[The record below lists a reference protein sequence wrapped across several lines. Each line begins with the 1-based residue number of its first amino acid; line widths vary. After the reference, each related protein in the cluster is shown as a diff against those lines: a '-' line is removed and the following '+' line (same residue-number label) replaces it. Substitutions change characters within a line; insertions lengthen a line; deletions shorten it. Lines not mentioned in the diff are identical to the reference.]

1 MHKKMLW
8 VSDKVNRL
16 NQDPNDVPP
25 VQEARREL
33 YQGQCNCAYWHGL
46 FGGLYLNHLRNAV
59 YEHLIKAETISD
71 TLNHPEGT
79 WLDFKLYDL
88 DRDSSPELII
98 SSDTMNLYFKPSYGG
113 SLIEWDYKPASFN
126 LTNVLA
132 RRVEAYHRKLKEAEN
147 LSQRTNNHEPK
158 SIHDIVSQKEQGLEE
173 FLHYDWYNRYSFL
186 DHLLGSETTLE
197 NFKTSRYPELG
208 DFVNQPYRVVQISH
222 TPSREEIRV
231 TLGREGH
238 LWEKDGKRFPVRII
252 KSFNVRGGSS
262 EVEVVYQITNQ
273 NTVTLR
279 LWFGI
284 EFNFNFLS
292 ENDPKRYYFFPGR
305 HIADDLLNSTGK
317 EGNVA
322 TICLRDEWKNLE
334 VACTFDPPAEVW
346 RFPLET
352 VSRSEE
358 GFERTYQGSSILSH
372 WEMELPGGES
382 KTYRLLLTAGEIK
395 SS

>member
-1 MHKKMLW
+1 
-8 VSDKVNRL
+8 
-16 NQDPNDVPP
+16 
-25 VQEARREL
+25 
-33 YQGQCNCAYWHGL
+33 
-46 FGGLYLNHLRNAV
+46 
-59 YEHLIKAETISD
+59 
-71 TLNHPEGT
+71 
-79 WLDFKLYDL
+79 
-88 DRDSSPELII
+88 
-98 SSDTMNLYFKPSYGG
+98 
-113 SLIEWDYKPASFN
+113 
-126 LTNVLA
+126 
-132 RRVEAYHRKLKEAEN
+132 
-147 LSQRTNNHEPK
+147 
-158 SIHDIVSQKEQGLEE
+158 
-173 FLHYDWYNRYSFL
+173 
-186 DHLLGSETTLE
+186 
-197 NFKTSRYPELG
+197 
-208 DFVNQPYRVVQISH
+208 VNQPYRVVQISH

-279 LWFGI
+279 LWLGI

-292 ENDPKRYYFFPGR
+292 GNDPKRYYLFPGR

-358 GFERTYQGSSILSH
+358 GFERTYQGSAILSH
-372 WEMELPGGES
+372 WEMELPGEES

-395 SS
+395 NS